1 MKRLFITFIVFVLFL
16 STYIYPQWIQQT
28 SGTDK
33 LLGTVFFL
41 NENTGWTAGMDGTIL
56 KTTDGG
62 ENWFSQS
69 IVTTDNIRSIYF
81 TDSLNGWIAL
91 YEWNPFRHGSIYHS
105 TDGGNTWY
113 VQLSVEGYALLSLF
127 FIDSNNG
134 WVVGTNGVAY
144 QTVNGGNYWQPMYIE
159 TYGGWLYSVRFTDN
173 NFGWAAGDIFG
184 QMEKTSNGGSYWFSQ
199 NIPTYNYLI
208 DVYCLNQNL
217 VWGVGQA
224 GVIVRSTN
232 GGTNW
237 FTSQSGV
244 TNELRDVQFIN
255 EEVGWIAGLGGVIIH
270 STDGG
275 ISWMTQNSNTT
286 NDLYAVS
293 FVDELTGWVVG
304 NNGLILKTDNGG
316 VPVELTSFVAE
327 SINGKV
333 QLKWTTATEINNSG
347 FQVERKTEN
356 NEFINIGFVPGFGT
370 TTEPKSY
377 SFIDENAKSGT
388 YTYRLKQIDYDGSFE
403 YSNDVEIE
411 ISYLLE
417 FVLEQ
422 NFPNPFNPTT
432 KIRYSLKDGCD
443 VTLCV
448 YDVLGNKISSLVNSY
463 QKAGIYEVIFNGSNL
478 SSGIYFYHLKAGE
491 FTAIKKL
498 ILLK

>member
-1 MKRLFITFIVFVLFL
+1 MKRLFITFIFFVLFQPMQV
-16 STYIYPQWIQQT
+16 YPQWTQQI

-33 LLGTVFFL
+33 LLGAVYFL

-56 KTTDGG
+56 KTTNGG
-62 ENWFSQS
+62 TDWISQS
-69 IVTTDNIRSIYF
+69 IATYDNIRSIFF
-81 TDSLNGWIAL
+81 TDELNGWIAL
-91 YEWNPFRHGSIYHS
+91 YEWTPSRHGSIYHS

-134 WVVGTNGVAY
+134 WVVGTNGIAY
-144 QTVNGGNYWQPMYIE
+144 KTTNGGNYWQEIYIP
-159 TYGGWLYSVRFTDN
+159 TGGGWLYSLRFIDTN
-173 NFGWAAGDIFG
+173 IGWAAGDLFG
-184 QMEKTSNGGSYWFSQ
+184 NIVKTANGGNYWYLQ
-199 NIPTYNYLI
+199 QLPTYNYLI
-208 DVYCLNQNL
+208 DVYFLNHDIG
-217 VWGVGQA
+217 WGVGYA
-224 GVIVRSTN
+224 GTIVRTTN
-232 GGTNW
+232 SGDNW
-237 FTSQSGV
+237 TLQVSGV
-244 TNELRDVQFIN
+244 VNELRDVQFIN
-255 EEVGWIAGLGGVIIH
+255 EEVGWIAGLGGIIIH

-275 ISWMTQNSNTT
+275 ITWMTQNSNTT

-293 FVDELTGWVVG
+293 FVNDLTGWVVG

-327 SINGKV
+327 LINGEV
-333 QLKWTTATEINNSG
+333 QIKWTTATEINNSG

-356 NEFINIGFVPGFGT
+356 TEFISIGFVPGFGT

-377 SFIDENAKSGT
+377 FFKDESAKSGT

-403 YSNDVEIE
+403 YSNEVEIE
-411 ISYLLE
+411 ISSPLE

-443 VTLCV
+443 VALYV
-448 YDVLGNKISSLVNSY
+448 FDVLGNKITSLVNSY
-463 QKAGIYEVIFNGSNL
+463 QNAGMYEVIFDGKNL
-478 SSGIYFYHLKAGE
+478 SSGIYIYHLQAGE